1 MPASDA
7 TIPNLVPGG
16 PPRIG
21 LSLGGA
27 LLGLLAL
34 APLPAWSGLGLE
46 PPPYGPVQGIF
57 RDPAPYGDFRRGAP
71 MLRLRPPA
79 EPLVESS
86 TGFTSKQVTVDS
98 SGAHWQP
105 RTAGFDHGVPITLSL
120 GRYLELGNRHLYRTK
135 WRQRVRDDM
144 RRETRMGEG
153 RRGRLE
159 WRVPIPAPP
168 VVRRFIGDE
177 GSLRINGSHTASI
190 GGKSSWTAD
199 DVQTLAGGSSKFPA
213 LSMDQESDFSVEG
226 KVGEAINIR
235 INQDTKG
242 LASSF
247 GQNLQDQLNQIK
259 LDYQG
264 DEDDIF
270 QEVQAGNTTL
280 SLPNTRFVGFNQQH
294 KGLFGIRAKGSLGP
308 LRFTTIA
315 SHEKSESNRQSFRG
329 GAQVDTTEIRDY
341 EYVRNQ
347 FFYLDA
353 VYKEGLQDYA
363 EVSTSDFQPEDP
375 VDERTLQV
383 YVNDFNVNNDAVQ
396 LARPGRAQTD
406 LADAGNDSTGHRE
419 VGTWHRL
426 DPDDDYI
433 LDGVLGS
440 ITLRSPV
447 QERHAL
453 AVTYRTLGGRE
464 VGTAGADR
472 DSVQLKLIK
481 ARDARPG
488 FPTWDLEW
496 KNVYRIVRGFA
507 RGRQFDRQRIRV
519 EILREV
525 PGREPETTQ
534 GGRSFLR
541 LMGLDT
547 HGQDA
552 GTPPDQIVDADY
564 DGLREDL
571 GVLIFPDQRPFD
583 PQLSRYDLE
592 TKVPEIYDTEQH
604 RDHVEASRYIIQ
616 VINSSS
622 EQRINLTQGR
632 LTTIDVES
640 VQVRLD
646 GRQLKPNVDYS
657 VTYTGEVQFLGAAAD
672 QVADPAADLEITFE
686 SQDLIGLGRQQ
697 KTLLGTRGE
706 YEFLGGDGVVGGTL
720 IYNNQSGDR
729 RVRVGSEPA
738 RTVLW
743 DMDVRA
749 TFGAPLLTRAVDALP
764 LLKTAEASK
773 VTVQAEIAQ
782 SRPNLNT
789 RGKAF
794 IDDFEG
800 SERSTVLPVFYS
812 RWTPASVPTEG
823 ELDSANRGPTL
834 WYNPYDRVQRTSI
847 WPGQRDQ
854 IEARNEQTD
863 VLTLK
868 VTPPQD
874 AGLTTWGG
882 VMTVFTGVRDF
893 SQSKFVGIWLRG
905 QSGSVHLD
913 LGDLS
918 EDWIANGRIDT
929 EDVPLRGRSIGDG
942 TLSTEEDI
950 GVDGRTDEEELD
962 HYLTRETEVTA
973 EELEGLSLTEK
984 RNRFGDLIRALDRD
998 PSDPEGDNW
1007 DYDPTRDRYNYT
1019 RYNGTQGNQRVR
1031 EQPDTEDLNGD
1042 GNLNQRN
1049 DYYHYEIDL
1058 AGDPHEPGTCSEPEI
1073 GGECRGWRLFRLR
1086 LFDESVRR
1094 VGSPDSSR
1102 IEYARFLFLTE
1113 NQPGSA
1119 DSVVIARVEIAVNE
1133 WLGEGVSRHDP
1144 DAFEVSEEELFEVDV
1159 IGTDENLSY
1168 KPPPGVKGQ
1177 RSTTSRVREPEQS
1190 LVLDYA
1196 RLGAGHEASA
1206 TRVLTRN
1213 SDYTKYHRLRMF
1225 AHGDSTAAYV
1235 VTPDSSDLELFL
1247 RFGRDDLNYYE
1258 YVTPLFPGWDER
1270 NEVEIDL
1277 RLMARL
1283 KAELEGRV
1291 DTTTGL
1297 ELTELDTVVADPAV
1311 RDGAAAV
1318 YRVSGTPSMQQVR
1331 QLRLGL
1337 RNRSDRG
1344 SFTGSAYVDELRLD
1358 KARNDPGAA
1367 AYARI
1372 NTQLAD
1378 FMDVDAAVDW
1388 RAENY
1393 RTITNTGRKS
1403 ADLRTTLSTTTH
1415 LNKVLPGSWGFSVPV
1430 KFTLSRSL
1438 SLPRFAPNSDVEL
1451 TPAEKDSMRSEQL
1464 KRFVE
1469 VSVSKRAGK
1478 HWAARWT
1485 IDQMNLRWSSSV
1497 DDRLSPV
1504 TPLDSREGQT
1514 ASFRYKMP
1522 LPKPKWKYLD
1532 WLPEYMPKSL
1542 RTSEL
1547 MPLPATASYSVNVNR
1562 QESTTW
1568 RTTQLDTT
1576 FNEVFTLKESYA
1588 TKVNP
1593 LRSLTSDYSLQVNRD
1608 LRKKYEPRSLAFG
1621 REVGRN
1627 QKADVRLQLRWVR
1640 WLDPTVNFQA
1650 NYQEDSDPRRS
1661 RQTAFTDTV
1670 DGQLRVVK
1678 TLDITSR
1685 NTFSTRVNVRL
1696 PDLLKAVG
1704 AQGRK
1709 GRPRGGPARRGSAE
1723 NQEEKEKEKEKE
1735 PGQPFFLRRFLHFS
1749 AGYVEP
1755 FSYTW
1760 RRKTDARN
1768 YNLIERPPLPYQL
1781 GFGDSLQV
1789 EQRSAG
1795 LTRRDT
1801 WSRSANTDLSSG
1813 LRLPLGF
1820 SLKPTYKEQVSWR
1833 SGSTQNRLRVERSL
1847 TYPGITVAWSRA
1859 DRVPVLRRYLNSAQV
1874 NLRMQS
1880 TRSQQAEGSLRPAN
1894 LIEESTKQ
1902 EWTASWTGQWRIG
1915 PTTRL
1920 EMRRT
1925 RDESVNYE
1933 LVDLSSGEVS
1943 LEQRPPLRGKGLNER
1958 SSASLETRYKLRP
1971 RKLPLIG
1978 RLKSNLDLKLSLTL
1992 ENRSRENATGEQ
2004 ELVLFDSSGRWEA
2017 RLDGSY
2023 NFSDSFR
2030 GSGVIRLENRTPQNG
2045 RTRKVRE
2052 VRFGGTLFFK

>member
-1 MPASDA
+1 MANPVPAA
-7 TIPNLVPGG
+7 PG
-16 PPRIG
+16 RIR
-21 LSLGGA
+21 LSVGGA
-27 LLGLLAL
+27 LLGLLVL
-34 APLPAWSGLGLE
+34 VPASAGAGIGLE
-46 PPPYGPVQGIF
+46 PLPYGPVHRLF
-57 RDPAPYGDFRRGAP
+57 HDPAPFGPFRAGSP
-71 MLRLRPPA
+71 LLSSRPPA
-79 EPLVESS
+79 TPLVESR
-86 TGFTSKQVTVDS
+86 TPFTSKQVTVDS
-98 SGAHWQP
+98 SGAHYQP
-105 RTAGFDHGVPITLSL
+105 RTAGFDDGVPITLPL

-135 WRQRVRDDM
+135 WRDKVRGDM
-144 RRETRMGEG
+144 RRENRMGEG

-190 GGKSSWTAD
+190 GGKSSWTAKE
-199 DVQTLAGGSSKFPA
+199 VSTLAGGSSKFPA

-235 INQDTKG
+235 INQDTRG
-242 LASSF
+242 LSSSF

-259 LDYQG
+259 LDYKG

-270 QEVQAGNTTL
+270 QEIQAGNTTL

-308 LRFTTIA
+308 MRFTTIA

-347 FFYLDA
+347 FFFLDR
-353 VYKEGLQDYA
+353 VYKESLPDYA
-363 EVSTSDFQPEDP
+363 DISTSDFQPEDP
-375 VDERTLQV
+375 VDERSLQV

-396 LARPGRAQTD
+396 LARPGRAQAD

-433 LDGVLGS
+433 LDAALGS
-440 ITLRSPV
+440 ITLRTPV
-447 QERHAL
+447 QGRHAL
-453 AVTYRTLGGRE
+453 AVTYHTDGGRE
-464 VGTAGADR
+464 VGSAAADQ
-472 DSVQLKLIK
+472 DSLRLKLIK
-481 ARDARPG
+481 ARDSRPG

-552 GTPPDQIVDADY
+552 GTPPDQIIDADY

-583 PQLSRYDLE
+583 PRLSKYGLE
-592 TKVPEIYDTEQH
+592 TRVPQIYDTEQH
-604 RDHVEASRYIIQ
+604 RDHVEASSYIIQ

-640 VQVRLD
+640 VEVRLD
-646 GRQLKPNVDYS
+646 GRRLTPNVDYS
-657 VTYTGEVQFLGAAAD
+657 VTYTGEVQFLGAVAD
-672 QVADPAADLEITFE
+672 QIADPAADLEITFE

-729 RVRVGSEPA
+729 RVRVGAEPA

-764 LLKTAEASK
+764 LLKTAQASK

-800 SERSTVLPVFYS
+800 SEHSTLLPVFYS

-823 ELDSANRGPTL
+823 ELDSGNRGPLL

-854 IEARNEQTD
+854 VEARNEQTD

-868 VTPPQD
+868 VTPPDD

-882 VMTVFTGVRDF
+882 VMTDFSGGVRDF
-893 SQSKFVGIWLRG
+893 SQSKFVAIWLRG
-905 QSGSVHLD
+905 QSGTLHLD
-913 LGDLS
+913 LGDIS

-929 EDVPLRGRSIGDG
+929 EDLPLRGRTIGDG
-942 TLSTEEDI
+942 TLSEEEDVGI
-950 GVDGRTDEEELD
+950 DGRTDAAELD
-962 HYLTRETEVTA
+962 YYLTRDTEVTP
-973 EELEGLSLTEK
+973 EQLEGLSFDEK
-984 RNRFGDLIRALDRD
+984 RSRFGDLIRALGRD
-998 PSDPEGDNW
+998 PSDAEGDNW
-1007 DYDPTRDRYNYT
+1007 DYDPTRDRHNYA
-1019 RYNGTQGNQRVR
+1019 RYNGTQGNRRVR
-1031 EQPDTEDLNGD
+1031 EQPDTEDLNND

-1058 AGDPHEPGTCSEPEI
+1058 ARDPHEPGTCSEPETR
-1073 GGECRGWRLFRLR
+1073 GECRGWRLFRLR

-1102 IEYARFLFLTE
+1102 IEYARLIYSTG
-1113 NQPGSA
+1113 NRPGEA
-1119 DSVVIARVEIAVNE
+1119 DSVVIALVEIAVNE
-1133 WLGEGVSRHDP
+1133 WRGEGVSRHDP
-1144 DAFEVSEEELFEVDV
+1144 EAYEVTGEELFEVAV

-1168 KPPPGVKGQ
+1168 KPPPGVKGL
-1177 RSTTSRVREPEQS
+1177 RSTTSRVREREQS
-1190 LVLDYA
+1190 LVLDFE

-1206 TRVLTRN
+1206 TRVLRGN
-1213 SDYTKYHRLRMF
+1213 SDYTKYRRLRMF
-1225 AHGDSTAAYV
+1225 AHGDSNAAYV

-1277 RLMARL
+1277 RLMSRL
-1283 KAELEGRV
+1283 KAELESRV
-1291 DTTTGL
+1291 DSTTGL
-1297 ELTELDTVVADPAV
+1297 PLTELDTVVVDAAV
-1311 RDGAAAV
+1311 RDGVPAL
-1318 YRVSGTPSMQQVR
+1318 YRVRGTPSMQQVR

-1337 RNRSDRG
+1337 RNRSDRS
-1344 SFTGSAYVDELRLD
+1344 SFTGAVYVDELRLD

-1367 AYARI
+1367 AYARV

-1378 FMDVDAAVDW
+1378 FMDVDASVDW

-1403 ADLRTTLSTTTH
+1403 ADMRTSLSTTTH
-1415 LNKVLPGSWGFSVPV
+1415 LNRFLPGSWGFSVPV
-1430 KFTLSRSL
+1430 KFTLGRSL

-1451 TPAEKDSMRSEQL
+1451 TSAEKDSMRSEQA

-1469 VSVSKRAGK
+1469 VSVSKRAGN

-1485 IDQMNLRWSSSV
+1485 IDQMNLRWSSSI
-1497 DDRLSPV
+1497 DDRRSPV
-1504 TPLDSREGQT
+1504 TPLDSREVQT

-1522 LPKPKWKYLD
+1522 LPKPKWKYLG
-1532 WLPEYMPKSL
+1532 WLPEYMPKSM
-1542 RTSEL
+1542 RTSEF
-1547 MPLPATASYSVNVNR
+1547 MPLPTTASYSMNVNR

-1568 RTTQLDTT
+1568 RTTQIDTI
-1576 FNEVFTLKESYA
+1576 FNELFTLKENYA

-1593 LRSLTSDYSLQVNRD
+1593 LRSLTSDYSLQVDRD

-1621 REVGRN
+1621 TEVGRK
-1627 QKADVRLQLRWVR
+1627 QKADVRLQLRLVR

-1670 DGQLRVVK
+1670 DGRPRVVR
-1678 TLDITSR
+1678 TLDINSR

-1704 AQGRK
+1704 APGRRSRSK
-1709 GRPRGGPARRGSAE
+1709 GARRRAQQ
-1723 NQEEKEKEKEKE
+1723 QEEKAEDKE

-1749 AGYVEP
+1749 SGYVEP
-1755 FSYTW
+1755 FSYTL
-1760 RRKTDARN
+1760 RRNTDARN
-1768 YNLIERPPLPYQL
+1768 YNLVERPPLPYQL
-1781 GFGDSLQV
+1781 GFGDSLRV
-1789 EQRSAG
+1789 ERRSAG
-1795 LTRRDT
+1795 LTRRDSR
-1801 WSRSANTDLSSG
+1801 SRSANTDLSSG

-1820 SLKPTYKEQVSWR
+1820 SIKPTYKEQVSWR
-1833 SGSTQNRLRVERSL
+1833 SGSTENRLRVERSL

-1874 NLRMQS
+1874 NVSMQS
-1880 TRSQQAEGSLRPAN
+1880 TRTQQAESSLQPAN
-1894 LIEESTKQ
+1894 LIEEGTKG
-1902 EWTASWTGQWRIG
+1902 EWKVSWTGQWRIG

-1920 EMRRT
+1920 EIRRS

-1933 LVDLSSGEVS
+1933 LADLSGGEAS
-1943 LEQRPPLRGKGLNER
+1943 LDQLPPLRGKGLNER
-1958 SSASLETRYKLRP
+1958 RSTNLETRYKIRP

-1978 RLKSNLDLKLSLTL
+1978 KLKSNLDLKLSLTL
-1992 ENRSRENATGEQ
+1992 EDQSRKNATGEQ
-2004 ELVLFDSSGRWEA
+2004 DLVLFDSTERWEV
-2017 RLDGSY
+2017 RLDGTY
-2023 NFSDSFR
+2023 NFSESFR
-2030 GSGVIRLENRTPQNG
+2030 GSGLIRLEDRNPHSNQ
-2045 RTRKVRE
+2045 TRKVRE
-2052 VRFGGTLFFK
+2052 AKVGGTLFFR

>member
-1 MPASDA
+1 MPGTDA
-7 TIPNLVPGG
+7 PTSKKG
-16 PPRIG
+16 PRRPRPPAA
-21 LSLGGA
+21 GA
-27 LLGLLAL
+27 LLSLLAL
-34 APLPAWSGLGLE
+34 FPLPAWSGIGLE
-46 PPPYGPVQGIF
+46 PLPYGPAHRVFQDPPPYGAFGPGSPLL
-57 RDPAPYGDFRRGAP
+57 RARAPST
-71 MLRLRPPA
+71 
-79 EPLVESS
+79 PLVESL
-86 TGFTSKQVTVDS
+86 TPFASKQVTVDS
-98 SGAHWQP
+98 SGAHYQP
-105 RTAGFDHGVPITLSL
+105 RTAGFDHGLPITLPLS
-120 GRYLELGNRHLYRTK
+120 RYLELGNRHLYRTK
-135 WRQRVRDDM
+135 WRQRVRDGQ
-144 RRETRMGEG
+144 RRDTRMAEG

-168 VVRRFIGDE
+168 VVQRFIGDE

-190 GGKSSWTAD
+190 GGKSSWTKG
-199 DVQTLAGGSSKFPA
+199 DVQTLAGGPSKFPA

-259 LDYQG
+259 LDYKG

-315 SHEKSESNRQSFRG
+315 SHERSESNRQSFRG

-347 FFYLDA
+347 FFYLDR
-353 VYKEGLQDYA
+353 VYKENLPDYA
-363 EVSTSDFQPEDP
+363 EVSTTGFQPVDP

-383 YVNDFNVNNDAVQ
+383 YVNDYNVNNDAAK
-396 LARPGRAQTD
+396 LARPGRAQAD
-406 LADAGNDSTGHRE
+406 LDDAGNNSTGHQE
-419 VGTWHRL
+419 IGTWHRL

-433 LDGVLGS
+433 LDSALGS
-440 ITLRSPV
+440 ITLRTPV
-447 QERHAL
+447 QGRHAL
-453 AVTYRTLGGRE
+453 AVTYRTLSGVE
-464 VGTAGADR
+464 VGSAAADL
-472 DSVQLKLIK
+472 DSLRLQLIK
-481 ARDARPG
+481 ARNARPG

-507 RGRQFDRQRIRV
+507 RGRQFDRRRIRV

-525 PGREPETTQ
+525 PGREPENTQ

-552 GTPPDQIVDADY
+552 GTPPDQIIDADY

-583 PQLSRYDLE
+583 PQVSKYGLE
-592 TKVPEIYDTEQH
+592 TKVPEIYDTEQN

-616 VINSSS
+616 VINSSP

-640 VQVRLD
+640 VEVRLD
-646 GRQLKPNVDYS
+646 GRRLTPNVDYS
-657 VTYTGEVQFLGAAAD
+657 VTYTGDVQFLGPAAD

-686 SQDLIGLGRQQ
+686 TQDLLGLARQQ
-697 KTLLGTRGE
+697 KTLLGTRTE

-720 IYNNQSGDR
+720 IYNNQSGER
-729 RVRVGSEPA
+729 RVQVGAEPA

-749 TFGAPLLTRAVDALP
+749 TFKAPLLTRAVDALP

-773 VTVQAEIAQ
+773 VTLQAEIAQ

-800 SERSTVLPVFYS
+800 SERSTVLPVYYS
-812 RWTPASVPTEG
+812 RWTPASLPAEG
-823 ELDSANRGPTL
+823 DLDEGNRGPLL
-834 WYNPYDRVQRTSI
+834 WYNPFDRVPRTSI

-854 IEARNEQTD
+854 VEARNEQTD

-868 VTPPQD
+868 VTPPD
-874 AGLTTWGG
+874 GAGLTTWGG
-882 VMTVFTGVRDF
+882 VMTAFSGGFRDF

-905 QSGSVHLD
+905 QSGTVHLD
-913 LGDLS
+913 LGDIS
-918 EDWIANGRIDT
+918 EDWIPNGRIDT
-929 EDVPLRGRSIGDG
+929 EDVPLRGRAIGDG
-942 TLSTEEDI
+942 TLAEDEDTGI
-950 GVDGRTDEEELD
+950 DGRTDEEELD
-962 HYLTRETEVTA
+962 YYLTRDTEVTA
-973 EELEGLSLTEK
+973 EDLEGLDFAETRSRYGE
-984 RNRFGDLIRALDRD
+984 LIRALGRD
-998 PSDPEGDNW
+998 PADAEGDDW
-1007 DYDPTRDRYNYT
+1007 DYDHTRDRHNYT
-1019 RYNGTQGNQRVR
+1019 RYNGTEGNRRVR
-1031 EQPDTEDLNGD
+1031 EQPDTEDLNND

-1058 AGDPHEPGTCSEPEI
+1058 ALDPHEPGTCSEPES
-1073 GGECRGWRLFRLR
+1073 GGQCRGWRLFRLR

-1102 IEYARFLFLTE
+1102 IEYARFLFATE
-1113 NQPGSA
+1113 NPPGVA
-1119 DSVVIARVEIAVNE
+1119 DSVVVARVEIPVNQ
-1133 WLGEGVSRHDP
+1133 WQGEGVSRYDEK
-1144 DAFEVSEEELFEVDV
+1144 AYEVTEDELFEVDV
-1159 IGTDENLSY
+1159 IGTDENLAY

-1190 LVLDYA
+1190 LVLDITD
-1196 RLGAGHEASA
+1196 LGAGHEASA
-1206 TRVLTRN
+1206 TRVLARN
-1213 SDYTKYHRLRMF
+1213 SDYTKYRRLRMF
-1225 AHGDSTAAYV
+1225 AHGDSNAAYV
-1235 VTPDSSDLELFL
+1235 VSADSSDLELFL
-1247 RFGRDDLNYYE
+1247 RFGSDDLNYYE

-1277 RLMARL
+1277 RLMSWL
-1283 KAELEGRV
+1283 KGELGRRV
-1291 DTTTGL
+1291 DPDTGL
-1297 ELTELDTVVADPAV
+1297 ELIEIDTLVADPGV
-1311 RDGAAAV
+1311 RDGAPAV

-1337 RNRSDRG
+1337 RNRSDLG
-1344 SFTGSAYVDELRLD
+1344 SFTGRVYVDELRLD

-1372 NTQLAD
+1372 NTKLAD
-1378 FMDVDAAVDW
+1378 FMDVDASVDW

-1403 ADLRTTLSTTTH
+1403 SDMRTNLSTTTH
-1415 LNKVLPGSWGFSVPV
+1415 LNKLLPGSWGFSVPV
-1430 KFTLSRSL
+1430 KFTMYRSL

-1451 TPAEKDSMRSEQL
+1451 TSSEKDSMRSEQV
-1464 KRFVE
+1464 KRLVE
-1469 VSVSKRAGK
+1469 VSVSKRAGR

-1485 IDQMNLRWSSSV
+1485 IDQVNLRWSTSV
-1497 DDRLSPV
+1497 DDRRSPV
-1504 TPLDSREGQT
+1504 TPLDAREAQT

-1522 LPKPKWKYLD
+1522 LPKPKWKYLA

-1547 MPLPATASYSVNVNR
+1547 TPLPATASYSVNVNR
-1562 QESTTW
+1562 QQSSTW
-1568 RTTQLDTT
+1568 RATQIDTT
-1576 FNEVFTLKESYA
+1576 FNELFTLKESYA

-1593 LRSLTSDYSLQVNRD
+1593 LRSLTSDYSLQVDRD

-1627 QKADVRLQLRWVR
+1627 QKADLRLQLRWVR
-1640 WLDPTVNFQA
+1640 WLDPTVTFQA

-1661 RQTAFTDTV
+1661 RQTAFIDTV
-1670 DGQLRVVK
+1670 DGRLRVVQ

-1685 NTFSTRVNVRL
+1685 NTLSTRVNVRL
-1696 PDLLKAVG
+1696 PDLLKTLG
-1704 AQGRK
+1704 APGRQSGPK
-1709 GRPRGGPARRGSAE
+1709 GGAARRKSQE
-1723 NQEEKEKEKEKE
+1723 KQEEEE
-1735 PGQPFFLRRFLHFS
+1735 PGQPFFVRRFLHFS
-1749 AGYVEP
+1749 SGYVEP

-1760 RRKTDARN
+1760 RRNTDGRN
-1768 YNLIERPPLPYQL
+1768 YNLIGRPPLLYQL
-1781 GFGDSLQV
+1781 GLGDTLRV
-1789 EQRSAG
+1789 EQRSVG
-1795 LTRRDT
+1795 LTRHDS

-1847 TYPGITVAWSRA
+1847 TYPGLTVAWSRA
-1859 DRVPVLRRYLNSAQV
+1859 DRVPLLRRWLNSAQV
-1874 NLRMQS
+1874 NVRMQS
-1880 TRSQQAEGSLRPAN
+1880 TRSQQAETSLRPSN
-1894 LIEESTKQ
+1894 LIEEGTKR
-1902 EWTASWTGQWRIG
+1902 EWTVSWTGQWRVG

-1920 EMRRT
+1920 EIRQS
-1925 RDESVNYE
+1925 RDESINYE
-1933 LVDLSSGEVS
+1933 LASGEAPPQ
-1943 LEQRPPLRGKGLNER
+1943 ERPPLRGKGLNER
-1958 SSASLETRYKLRP
+1958 RTTNLETRYKLRP

-1978 RLKSNLDLKLSLTL
+1978 QLRSNLDLKLALTL
-1992 ENRSRENATGEQ
+1992 ESQARKNATGEQ
-2004 ELVLFDSSGRWEA
+2004 ELQAFDSTERWEV
-2017 RLDGSY
+2017 RLDGTY
-2023 NFSDSFR
+2023 NFSESFR
-2030 GSGVIRLENRTPQNG
+2030 GNGLIRLEDRNPHNN

-2052 VRFGGTLFFK
+2052 VRVGGTLFFK

>member
-1 MPASDA
+1 MPKGD
-7 TIPNLVPGG
+7 
-16 PPRIG
+16 PRRPR
-21 LSLGGA
+21 LFRGGA
-27 LLGLLAL
+27 LLVLLAL
-34 APLPAWSGLGLE
+34 SPLPAWSGIGLE
-46 PPPYGPVQGIF
+46 PPPYGPVHRMFQ
-57 RDPAPYGDFRRGAP
+57 DPEPYGALGPGSPLLRARAP
-71 MLRLRPPA
+71 ST
-79 EPLVESS
+79 PLVESL
-86 TGFTSKQVTVDS
+86 TPFTAKQVTVDS
-98 SGAHWQP
+98 SGAHYQP
-105 RTAGFDHGVPITLSL
+105 RTAGFDHGLPITLPL

-135 WRQRVRDDM
+135 WRQKVRDGQ
-144 RRETRMGEG
+144 RRETRMAEG

-168 VVRRFIGDE
+168 VVQRFIGDE

-190 GGKSSWTAD
+190 GGKSSWTANE
-199 DVQTLAGGSSKFPA
+199 VRTLAGGSSKFPA

-235 INQDTKG
+235 INQDTRG
-242 LASSF
+242 LSSSF

-259 LDYQG
+259 LDYKG

-308 LRFTTIA
+308 FRFTTIA

-347 FFYLDA
+347 FYFLDRA
-353 VYKEGLQDYA
+353 YKDNLPDYGQ
-363 EVSTSDFQPEDP
+363 VSTTGFQPEDP

-383 YVNDFNVNNDAVQ
+383 YVNDFNVNNDAAQ
-396 LARPGRAQTD
+396 LARPGRAHAD
-406 LADAGNDSTGHRE
+406 LADAGNDSTGHLE
-419 VGTWHRL
+419 IGTWHRL

-433 LDGVLGS
+433 LDSGLGS
-440 ITLRSPV
+440 ITLRTPV
-447 QERHAL
+447 QDRHAL
-453 AVTYRTLGGRE
+453 AVTYRTLGGLQ
-464 VGTAGADR
+464 VGTAAADR
-472 DSVQLKLIK
+472 DSLRLKLIK

-507 RGRQFDRQRIRV
+507 RGRQFDRKRIRV

-525 PGREPETTQ
+525 PGREPVNTQ
-534 GGRSFLR
+534 AGRSFLR

-552 GTPPDQIVDADY
+552 GTPPDQIIDADY

-583 PQLSRYDLE
+583 PRLPKYGLE
-592 TKVPEIYDTEQH
+592 TTVPEIYDTEQR

-616 VINSSS
+616 VINSSP

-640 VQVRLD
+640 VEVRLD
-646 GRQLKPNVDYS
+646 GRRLTPNVDYS
-657 VTYTGEVQFLGAAAD
+657 VSFTGEVQFLGAAAD

-697 KTLLGTRGE
+697 KTLLGTRTE

-720 IYNNQSGDR
+720 IYNNQSGER
-729 RVRVGSEPA
+729 RVRVGAEPA

-773 VTVQAEIAQ
+773 VTVQAEVAQ

-800 SERSTVLPVFYS
+800 SEHSTVLPVFS
-812 RWTPASVPTEG
+812 RRWTPASLPAEG
-823 ELDSANRGPTL
+823 ELDEGNRARLL
-834 WYNPYDRVQRTSI
+834 WYNPFDRVQRTSI

-854 IEARNEQTD
+854 VEARNEQTD

-868 VTPPQD
+868 VTP
-874 AGLTTWGG
+874 AGGAGVTTWGG
-882 VMTVFTGVRDF
+882 VMTAFTGGVRDF

-905 QSGSVHLD
+905 QSGTLHLD

-918 EDWIANGRIDT
+918 EDWIPNGRIDT
-929 EDVPLRGRSIGDG
+929 EDVPLRGRAIGDG
-942 TLSTEEDI
+942 TLAEEEDI
-950 GVDGRTDEEELD
+950 GIDGRTDEEELD
-962 HYLTRETEVTA
+962 YYLTRETEVTA
-973 EELEGLSLTEK
+973 GELEGLDFAEK
-984 RNRFGDLIRALDRD
+984 RSRYGDLIRALGRD
-998 PSDPEGDNW
+998 PGDAEGDNW
-1007 DYDPTRDRYNYT
+1007 DYDSTRDRHNYT
-1019 RYNGTQGNQRVR
+1019 RYNGTQGNRRVR
-1031 EQPDTEDLNGD
+1031 EHPDTEDLNSD

-1058 AGDPHEPGTCSEPEI
+1058 ARDPHEPGTCSEPLVA
-1073 GGECRGWRLFRLR
+1073 GECRGWRLFRLR
-1086 LFDESVRR
+1086 LFDESAHR

-1102 IEYARFLFLTE
+1102 IEYARFLFATR
-1113 NQPGSA
+1113 NQPGAA

-1133 WLGEGVSRHDP
+1133 WRGEGVSRYDEE
-1144 DAFEVSEEELFEVDV
+1144 AWEVTEEELFEVDV

-1190 LVLDYA
+1190 LVLGFDN
-1196 RLGAGHEASA
+1196 LGAGHEASA

-1213 SDYTKYHRLRMF
+1213 SDYTKYRRLRMF
-1225 AHGDSTAAYV
+1225 AHGDSNAAYV
-1235 VTPDSSDLELFL
+1235 VSPDSSDLELFL

-1258 YVTPLFPGWDER
+1258 YVTRLFPGWDER

-1277 RLMARL
+1277 RLMSWL
-1283 KAELEGRV
+1283 KGELGRRV
-1291 DTTTGL
+1291 DPDTGL
-1297 ELTELDTVVADPAV
+1297 ELVEIDTLVADPDV

-1337 RNRSDRG
+1337 RNRSDNG
-1344 SFTGSAYVDELRLD
+1344 SFTGSVYVDELRLD
-1358 KARNDPGAA
+1358 KARNDPGVA

-1372 NTQLAD
+1372 NTKLAD

-1393 RTITNTGRKS
+1393 RTITSTGRKS
-1403 ADLRTTLSTTTH
+1403 SDMRTNLSTTTR
-1415 LNKVLPGSWGFSVPV
+1415 LDKLLPGSWGFSVPV
-1430 KFTLSRSL
+1430 KLTLNRSL

-1451 TPAEKDSMRSEQL
+1451 TSSEKDSMRSEQM
-1464 KRFVE
+1464 KRLVE

-1478 HWAARWT
+1478 HWASRWT
-1485 IDQMNLRWSSSV
+1485 IDQMNLRWSTSI
-1497 DDRLSPV
+1497 DDRRSPV
-1504 TPLDSREGQT
+1504 TPVDAREAQT

-1522 LPKPKWKYLD
+1522 LPKPKWKYLG
-1532 WLPEYMPKSL
+1532 WLPEYMPRSL
-1542 RTSEL
+1542 RASEL
-1547 MPLPATASYSVNVNR
+1547 TPLPATASYSVNVNR
-1562 QESTTW
+1562 QESRTW
-1568 RTTQLDTT
+1568 RATQIDTT
-1576 FNEVFTLKESYA
+1576 FNELFTLKESYA

-1593 LRSLTSDYSLQVNRD
+1593 LRSLTSDYSLQVERD

-1621 REVGRN
+1621 REVARN
-1627 QKADVRLQLRWVR
+1627 QKADLRLQLRWVR
-1640 WLDPTVNFQA
+1640 WLDPTVTFQA

-1661 RQTAFTDTV
+1661 RQTAFADTV
-1670 DGQLRVVK
+1670 DGRLRVVQ

-1685 NTFSTRVNVRL
+1685 NTLSTRVNVRL
-1696 PDLLKAVG
+1696 PDLLKTLG
-1704 AQGRK
+1704 APGRAS
-1709 GRPRGGPARRGSAE
+1709 RPKARPARRQSE
-1723 NQEEKEKEKEKE
+1723 EEQEKGDED
-1735 PGQPFFLRRFLHFS
+1735 GQPFFVRRLLHFS
-1749 AGYVEP
+1749 SGYVEP

-1760 RRKTDARN
+1760 RRNTDGRN
-1768 YNLIERPPLPYQL
+1768 YNLVGRPPLLYQL
-1781 GFGDSLQV
+1781 GLGDSLRV

-1795 LTRRDT
+1795 LTRQDS
-1801 WSRSANTDLSSG
+1801 WSRSANTDVSSG

-1859 DRVPVLRRYLNSAQV
+1859 DRVPLLRRWLNSAQV
-1874 NLRMQS
+1874 NVRMQS
-1880 TRSQQAEGSLRPAN
+1880 TRTQQADTRLQPSN
-1894 LIEESTKQ
+1894 LIEEGTSR
-1902 EWTASWTGQWRIG
+1902 EWTVSWTGQWRVG

-1920 EMRRT
+1920 EIRQRQN
-1925 RDESVNYE
+1925 ESVNYE
-1933 LVDLSSGEVS
+1933 LADLSSGEVS
-1943 LEQRPPLRGKGLNER
+1943 PRQRPPLRGKGLDER
-1958 SSASLETRYKLRP
+1958 RTTNLETRYKLRP
-1971 RKLPLIG
+1971 RRLPLIG
-1978 RLKSNLDLKLSLTL
+1978 QLRSNLDLKLALTL
-1992 ENRSRENATGEQ
+1992 ESQARKNATGEQ
-2004 ELVLFDSSGRWEA
+2004 ELQVFDSNDRWEV
-2017 RLDGSY
+2017 RLDGTY
-2023 NFSDSFR
+2023 NFSESFR
-2030 GSGVIRLENRTPQNG
+2030 GTGLIRLENRTPQNH

-2052 VRFGGTLFFK
+2052 ARVGGTLFFK

>member
-1 MPASDA
+1 M
-7 TIPNLVPGG
+7 PGG
-16 PPRIG
+16 GPRRPR
-21 LSLGGA
+21 LTPAAA
-27 LLGLLAL
+27 LLLLLAL
-34 APLPAWSGLGLE
+34 SAVPARSGIGLAPAPH
-46 PPPYGPVQGIF
+46 GPGHRLF
-57 RDPAPYGDFRRGAP
+57 HDPAPYGA
-71 MLRLRPPA
+71 LRPGSPLLRA
-79 EPLVESS
+79 RAPSTPLVEWR
-86 TGFTSKQVTVDS
+86 TPFAGKQVTVDS
-98 SGAHWQP
+98 TGAHYQP
-105 RTAGFDHGVPITLSL
+105 RTAGFDHGLAVTLPL
-120 GRYLELGNRHLYRTK
+120 DRYLELGNRHVYRTK
-135 WRQRVRDDM
+135 WLEKVRDSQ

-168 VVRRFIGDE
+168 VVQRFIGDE

-190 GGKSSWTAD
+190 GGKSSWTANE
-199 DVQTLAGGSSKFPA
+199 VATLAGGSSKFPA

-235 INQDTKG
+235 INQDTRG
-242 LASSF
+242 LSSSF

-259 LDYQG
+259 LDYKG
-264 DEDDIF
+264 GEDDIF

-347 FFYLDA
+347 MFYLDP
-353 VYKEGLQDYA
+353 VYKENLPDYA
-363 EVSTSDFQPEDP
+363 AVSTAGFQPEDP

-383 YVNDFNVNNDAVQ
+383 YVNDFNVNNDAAR
-396 LARPGRAQTD
+396 LARPGRAQAD

-419 VGTWHRL
+419 IGTWHRL

-433 LDGVLGS
+433 LDSPLGS
-440 ITLRSPV
+440 ITLRQPV
-447 QERHAL
+447 QDRHAL
-453 AVTYRTLGGRE
+453 AVTYRTLAGRE
-464 VGTAGADR
+464 VGSAAATD
-472 DSVQLKLIK
+472 DSLVLKLIK

-496 KNVYRIVRGFA
+496 KNVYRIVRGFS
-507 RGRQFDRQRIRV
+507 RGRQFDRKRIRV

-525 PGREPETTQ
+525 PGREPENTQ
-534 GGRSFLR
+534 GGRSLLR

-552 GTPPDQIVDADY
+552 GTPPDQIIDADY

-583 PQLSRYDLE
+583 PKLSKYALE
-592 TKVPEIYDTEQH
+592 TRVPEIYDTEQR
-604 RDHVEASRYIIQ
+604 RDHLGASRYIIQ
-616 VINSSS
+616 VINSSP

-632 LTTIDVES
+632 LTSIDVES
-640 VQVRLD
+640 VEVRLD
-646 GRQLKPNVDYS
+646 GRRLTPNVDYS
-657 VTYTGEVQFLGAAAD
+657 VSFTGEVQFLGAAAD

-697 KTLLGTRGE
+697 KTLLGTRAE

-720 IYNNQSGDR
+720 IYNNQSGER
-729 RVRVGSEPA
+729 RVRVGAEPA

-789 RGKAF
+789 RGTAF

-800 SERSTVLPVFYS
+800 SEHSTVLPVFYS
-812 RWTPASVPTEG
+812 RWTPASLPAEGALDEGNRAPTI
-823 ELDSANRGPTL
+823 
-834 WYNPYDRVQRTSI
+834 WYNPFDRVQRTSI

-854 IEARNEQTD
+854 VEARNEQTD

-868 VTPPQD
+868 VTPPEGGGPP
-874 AGLTTWGG
+874 AWGG
-882 VMTVFTGVRDF
+882 VMTVFSGGVRDF
-893 SQSKFVGIWLRG
+893 SQSKFAGIWLRG
-905 QSGSVHLD
+905 QSGTLHLD
-913 LGDLS
+913 LGDIS
-918 EDWIANGRIDT
+918 EDWIPNGRIDT
-929 EDVPLRGRSIGDG
+929 EDLPLRGRTIGDG
-942 TLSTEEDI
+942 TLAEEEDTGI
-950 GVDGRTDEEELD
+950 DGRTDAQELD
-962 HYLTRETEVTA
+962 YYLTRETEVTA
-973 EELEGLSLTEK
+973 EELEGLSFGEK
-984 RNRFGDLIRALDRD
+984 RSRYGELIRALGRD
-998 PSDPEGDNW
+998 PGDAEGDNW
-1007 DYDPTRDRYNYT
+1007 DYDHTRDRHNYT
-1019 RYNGTQGNQRVR
+1019 RYNGTQGNRRVR
-1031 EQPDTEDLNGD
+1031 EHPDTEDLNSD

-1058 AGDPHEPGTCSEPEI
+1058 ARDPHEPGTCSEPLV
-1073 GGECRGWRLFRLR
+1073 GGQCRGWRLFRLR
-1086 LFDESVRR
+1086 LFDESVQR

-1102 IEYARFLFLTE
+1102 IEYARFLFATG
-1113 NQPGSA
+1113 NQPGAA
-1119 DSVVIARVEIAVNE
+1119 DSVTIARVEIAVNE
-1133 WLGEGVSRHDP
+1133 WQGEGVSRYDP
-1144 DAFEVSEEELFEVDV
+1144 EAWEVSEEELFEVDV
-1159 IGTDENLSY
+1159 IGTDENLAY
-1168 KPPPGVKGQ
+1168 KSPPGVKGQ

-1190 LVLDYA
+1190 LVLDFVK
-1196 RLGAGHEASA
+1196 LGAGHEASA
-1206 TRVLTRN
+1206 TRVLSRN
-1213 SDYTKYHRLRMF
+1213 SDYTKYRRLRMF
-1225 AHGDSTAAYV
+1225 AHGDSNAAYV
-1235 VTPDSSDLELFL
+1235 VSPDSSDLELFL

-1270 NEVEIDL
+1270 NEIEIDL
-1277 RLMARL
+1277 GLMSWL
-1283 KAELEGRV
+1283 KGELGRRT
-1291 DTTTGL
+1291 DPDTGL
-1297 ELTELDTVVADPAV
+1297 ELAEIDTLVADSGV

-1331 QLRLGL
+1331 QLRVGL
-1337 RNRSDRG
+1337 RNRSDG
-1344 SFTGSAYVDELRLD
+1344 ASFTGSVYVDELRLD
-1358 KARNDPGAA
+1358 RARNDPGAA
-1367 AYARI
+1367 AYARV

-1378 FMDVDAAVDW
+1378 FMDVDASVDW

-1393 RTITNTGRKS
+1393 RTITSTGRKS
-1403 ADLRTTLSTTTH
+1403 SDMRTNLSTTTH
-1415 LNKVLPGSWGFSVPV
+1415 LDKLLPGSWGFSVPV
-1430 KFTLSRSL
+1430 KYTLNRSL

-1451 TPAEKDSMRSEQL
+1451 TPAEKDSMRSEHA
-1464 KRFVE
+1464 KRHVE

-1485 IDQMNLRWSSSV
+1485 VDQVNLRWSASV
-1497 DDRLSPV
+1497 DDRRSPV
-1504 TPLDSREGQT
+1504 TPLDAREAQT

-1522 LPKPKWKYLD
+1522 LPKPRWKYLG
-1532 WLPEYMPKSL
+1532 WLPEYMPKSM
-1542 RTSEL
+1542 RESEL
-1547 MPLPATASYSVNVNR
+1547 TPLPATASYSVNVNR

-1568 RTTQLDTT
+1568 RATQIDTT
-1576 FNEVFTLKESYA
+1576 FNEVFNLKESYA
-1588 TKVNP
+1588 TKFNP
-1593 LRSLTSDYSLQVNRD
+1593 LRSLTSDYSLQVDRD

-1627 QKADVRLQLRWVR
+1627 QKADLRLQLRWVR
-1640 WLDPTVNFQA
+1640 WLDPSFTFQA
-1650 NYQEDSDPRRS
+1650 NYREDSDPRRS
-1661 RQTAFTDTV
+1661 RQTAFTDTL
-1670 DGQLRVVK
+1670 DGRLQVVK

-1685 NTFSTRVNVRL
+1685 NTLSTRVNVRL

-1704 AQGRK
+1704 APGRRT
-1709 GRPRGGPARRGSAE
+1709 RPRGAAERRRSE
-1723 NQEEKEKEKEKE
+1723 QQEEKADGEE

-1760 RRKTDARN
+1760 RRNTDDRR
-1768 YNLIERPPLPYQL
+1768 YNLVERPPLLYQFGL
-1781 GFGDSLQV
+1781 GDSLRV

-1801 WSRSANTDLSSG
+1801 WSRTANTDLSSG

-1820 SLKPTYKEQVSWR
+1820 SLKPTYKEQVRWR

-1859 DRVPVLRRYLNSAQV
+1859 DRVPLLRRLLNSAQV
-1874 NLRMQS
+1874 NVRMQS
-1880 TRSQQAEGSLRPAN
+1880 TRTEQAESRLQPSN
-1894 LIEESTKQ
+1894 LVEERTKR
-1902 EWTASWTGQWRIG
+1902 EWTVSWTGQWRAG

-1920 EMRRT
+1920 EIRQS

-1933 LVDLSSGEVS
+1933 LADLSEGEVDPR
-1943 LEQRPPLRGKGLNER
+1943 QRPPLRGRGLEELRTTN
-1958 SSASLETRYKLRP
+1958 LETRYKLRP
-1971 RKLPLIG
+1971 RKLPLLG
-1978 RLKSNLDLKLSLTL
+1978 RLKSNLDLKLALTL
-1992 ENRSRENATGEQ
+1992 ESRGRKNATGEQ
-2004 ELVLFDSSGRWEA
+2004 QLEAFDSTDRWEV
-2017 RLDGSY
+2017 RLDGTY
-2023 NFSDSFR
+2023 NFSESFR
-2030 GSGVIRLENRTPQNG
+2030 GTGLIRLEDREPHNH

-2052 VRFGGTLFFK
+2052 VRVGGTLFFK